1 MSYLLTD
8 YPSYTNGIFS
18 NLNNNYG
25 YLLFTSN
32 SSITFNNNVNCDILI
47 IGAGGR
53 GGIGYYSGGGGAGE
67 VIYYPSYTFTSNFYN
82 IQIGLDSPIT
92 SNRITKISTGTTE
105 IIKAIG
111 GGDGASYIEKLTA
124 TNSSYNISKSSSVII
139 NEYGLISLNIGNN
152 NITLTNNEIFV
163 NSVSYYQY
171 LPILNTN
178 PYFWGKL
185 LGNNNDS
192 SGNNYNFIN
201 VGTPVY
207 NTSSVSLST
216 SNYITLS
223 TDANMNLYTIWNG
236 YGITIS
242 LWINLSS
249 TSGRFSRI
257 FDFSTGV
264 NPTTLFALYKISTTT
279 DFRFR
284 IGTNAVY
291 TTYDTTG
298 ANYFNNTWF
307 HIVWSISSTGAWK
320 IYINN
325 SLVSNN
331 LTCLIPNITYDNRF
345 IGRSAFTADGW
356 LVGEIK
362 DFRIYRSVLADSDVS
377 ELYTGRVD
385 IFQNAT
391 SGGSGG
397 GGGGYYKWE
406 LLFQRYIPKAPTT
419 RTTEVS
425 NRILNGIT
433 CSGLDITLDNTG
445 IIYGSGTYEL
455 YYSSVNYALNNLNN
469 PFQIF
474 NFDNNPTSI
483 GGHFKSTTYNTSTG
497 VFNSSNYLIDINYK
511 GEWIVIKFPSPIIMN
526 KYIFTARNSYPNR
539 APKKYRIYGSN
550 DGINWTILDDV
561 NITSTSQYIS
571 NKYEKI
577 IPNNLQFSY
586 YCLTINEI
594 FPSNDGV
601 LNFIE
606 IEYYSTINNYQ
617 GSSLGSP
624 YNVNYSLLTYGNDG
638 TSLQGGNGGSAN
650 LTFEII
656 KKPNSSI
663 VLYDNIIYSYSINYQ
678 NSQIINQGSYTSSI
692 NNGSININNIPWGAY
707 FANDWSGTTLLD
719 SSGNGRHATTSANI
733 TKTTGIGNGA
743 SGAITYISGGTTATI
758 TWPTGS
764 IPPNFTI
771 VSLTRYT
778 GGSTKRILQGKNK
791 NWLHGH
797 YLSNRGL
804 CYYDEWITLQTTSGN
819 LTDWLCC
826 IGKNSGSI
834 PNNIIID
841 GIASGIKTGGAG
853 TDDLVLNLGKA
864 PLETSDWALSA
875 VIIYD
880 RILSDENI
888 NNLNNYIN
896 TYKTSG
902 NLTQLKSNIITNEN
916 FNITDKSY
924 PILKDSYLTD
934 EREYPPKIFDSFI
947 NQNYL
952 SSGELFNII
961 PTTYIKEIII
971 LNTDNIYYG
980 SGDYILYSS
989 SATLITT
996 DNGRPKSLM
1005 FDKNISTGNYG
1016 GWGFNYDSTNNGYYL
1031 STRTSC
1037 IKSDYLGDWLII
1049 ELPLPII
1056 LTKYQFFN
1064 NQISRAPALWRCY
1077 GSFDGINWTEI
1088 IQASNDITPLTSINY
1103 LNGYYEKILSSSI
1116 NISYKYFGFTIN
1128 KVVGNDTTIILRE
1141 FKIFGKEEKNNNTI
1155 NPAVWYKFDD
1165 ITNIGKDE
1173 MGIANMTNN
1182 NGTLTT
1188 TGIKGSFCATFNG
1201 TNQYLST
1208 LTFPNL
1214 NNISFSICC
1223 WCVLNNSITAIASFF
1238 GYDNNSVVSTRGG
1251 FSINFSN
1258 NTNLTMRIVDENLN
1272 YTSTSSFVNQINF
1285 WCFTFDISNNFK
1297 MTIYQN
1303 GIEVASRNAGGVL
1316 NIITNPTYY
1325 SLGRRYFNN
1334 TTEYANVRLDDFRVY
1349 TNKALSL
1356 TEVQELYY
1364 GRIAFSYKFKE
1375 NLTLQKL
1382 SIGSGGTGA
1391 TSNSIPVIKNNFGD
1405 GGDGNGGIGFQG
1417 AVIIRFPFENNIGNS
1432 NYSSN
1437 LININDNNYSN
1448 IFYYNDINLK
1458 PSFCNIAFTGNY
1470 DDIINKPNI
1479 NSLSTTS
1486 NVYYTSNILKLYS
1499 SNINYNTS
1507 NNLITFN
1514 NSKLNNLNS
1523 SLWINSGLNI
1533 YNNLGSVG
1541 IGTSVFGNNKLVI
1554 KGSFKAD
1561 DFNIKGS
1568 SISNLLITSNTF
1580 DNKSNNIYNNISN
1593 LDFNSKQTQKT
1604 SSQFITTSNN
1614 LFINYFSNYSQ
1625 YSNLIT
1631 STCNSLIIPQ
1641 TSQLTINYS
1650 NIYNIN
1656 QGTINIIFN
1665 NGSINFN
1672 SITDKS
1678 YPILKDINPIV
1689 WYKFDDSSNIGKD
1702 EMGIANMT
1710 NNNGTLTTTGIKGS
1724 FCASFNGTNQYL
1736 STLTFPNLNN
1746 RSFSICCWCIL
1757 DSITT
1762 YKTFFGYDN
1771 GGVSVTTRGGFHIY
1785 FQDSKKIIMRIVGE
1799 DLLYTSATS
1808 FVNQIIFWCFT
1819 FDISN
1824 NFKMTI
1830 YQNGIQVATRNA
1842 IGVLNIISNP
1852 TYYSL
1857 GRRFYNTATENAN
1870 VRLDDFRVYTDK
1882 ALSLEEV
1889 QELYNGRVD
1898 IFSAITKSSNVG
1910 IGTSSIGNDIL
1921 TIAGN
1926 LNVDNLKIKNTSL
1939 SNILI
1944 NSNNFNNSSNIIINN
1959 FNSNY
1964 LIYNSTNWITNNS
1977 SIYLSSN
1984 GNVGI
1989 GSTIPKEKLDIIG
2002 NINIKGNIITNS
2014 CNLGSS
2020 NKIFKDL
2027 YLSGNSINV
2036 NNVSIKNSNNFLSL
2050 SNLNTKQIILKNNGN
2065 QKSKSIS
2072 LNPNG
2077 DFMIDDKF
2085 LLAIDNRLQLSNIVF
2100 SNVFNNSSN
2109 NINNLNNS
2117 KFNSINSTDIL
2128 SIGSNNRFITN
2139 DIYNRPITFSGTIQ
2153 SYNLITSNL
2162 NIIGDNTTFNTTI
2175 YQTEQLFIENSCN
2188 YPAMIVKQI
2197 NINKNVVEFNTSN
2210 LVTINASISG
2220 TGNTINTPIDNNNY
2234 RYALFT
2240 SNGTFTTNSNI
2251 SCDILVVGG
2260 GGGGGINMGSG
2271 GGAGGVVYITN
2282 YSLNSGTYS
2291 ISIGNGGLP
2300 MQSGADA
2307 STANGGNS
2315 IIKDSNNNDIITA
2328 LGGAIGSS
2336 QSSTFNGIAPKS
2348 GGSGAGGTRN
2358 GTTGGSG
2365 IQKTSG
2371 TISAISRNNGYG
2383 NAGGNGTNTAPWPCG
2398 GGGGAGGIGGNGS
2411 GTIAGNGGIGIQIN
2425 ITGTNTY
2432 YAGGGGGGAYADG
2445 TYNNTSAGTGGLGG
2459 GGNGSLG
2466 LASAISGLANTGSGG
2481 GGAGGGGTGGTGG
2494 SGVIIIRYSLMNSN
2508 DQIRFLVNSNG
2519 NVGIGTNDLNSKLNV
2534 NGNINSSGLIVNNNE
2549 IINFIKTNDNTY
2561 SNSIINN
2568 SLSSNN
2574 LYTSSSNQF
2583 SNINNSKQDLLNS
2596 STNLLGIGSNISNIN
2611 YSNFYNIPDFSIRIT
2626 SINSTSNNLFTQI
2639 SNLDLNS
2646 SNSNINYINTSINN
2660 LVKFQWITNGNNV
2673 YTNSN
2678 VGIGSTIPS
2687 MNLDINGNL
2696 NTNELLIKKN
2706 NFSNI
2711 FITSNIFEVRSNN
2724 YFTSFSNQDFNS
2736 SNNNII
2742 YTNSIVNNL
2751 NTNVGS
2757 TDIWKINNNFLIN
2770 NDFITSFNSNFNNLE
2785 LTDNSIAIYNYANI
2799 SNITKK
2805 SYDFNFYNGAISR
2818 DERPLIK
2825 PWGAYFA
2832 NDWSGTTLLDSSGN
2846 GRHATTSANITK
2858 TTGSGNGITGA
2869 ITYISGGTTAT
2880 INWPA
2885 GSIPPNFTI
2894 LGLQR
2899 FTNTSNQGRILTSP
2913 STNFLLGYNTTNEG
2927 TGVAFFNDGWKTPTN
2942 LSVLTNRNDWLCMI
2956 GKNGGATPNNIIAN
2970 GVGRGNAT
2978 GGTGGTSFI
2987 LAVNNDGHGS
2997 ATKSDWSLSAVIIY
3011 DTHLTDANMFKL
3023 NSFIDNYEL
3032 TGNLALLKSN
3042 IFSITDNSYP
3052 ILKDVNGNDIIPSAW
3067 YKFDD
3072 TTNLGVDSS
3081 GNGVNLTNYNS
3092 VAYNTS
3098 FNVYGTGSASF
3109 ASANSRYLLG
3119 TGVNLNA
3126 KSFSISFWVYPTQVD
3141 NRYIYAKDN
3150 STATRGTLVIG
3161 YRSGT
3166 NFTFVFWNDDLEIP
3180 ISNHLNKWNFIT
3192 LTYNVS
3198 NNQQI
3203 AYINGVLTA
3212 SRTSGGSLN
3221 SANQTYNIG
3230 RGYNATDYF
3239 SGYLDDFRIYAGL
3252 VLTQAQVNQLY
3263 NRIIDKSYPILK
3275 DTSGNNINPIAWYK
3289 FDNNFLTIDS
3299 SGYSKTLTNFNTITT
3314 NTTDFIK
3321 GDGSAQFNGTNYF
3334 QINEPSYF
3342 SPNNSFSI
3350 SLWMKLTNVNNIHKT
3365 ICSCRSA
3372 ISGYNIYIIPT
3383 SYNIELWTP
3392 SGVNVWNATSLLS
3405 NYFGSFT
3412 NIWKH
3417 FTLTFNKRTSDY
3429 EIKLYL
3435 DGILLNTIINTTYVP
3450 NTNHNFRIGS
3460 GANETTAQY
3469 NLDSGSLLDDF
3480 RFYNI
3485 ALSSNQIL
3493 ELYNGRVEIYS
3504 SNLTSNILINS
3515 NLSILDNVF
3524 SYGSSSLNNTIISTN
3539 NSLVLSQNYIAKI
3552 NNNNDINIKSGTYKA
3567 VFNNGSITLDE
3578 TSFVRPW
3585 GAYFADDWSGTTL
3598 QDSSGNRRHATTSSG
3613 NIIKTSGNGNGASG
3627 IITYISGG
3635 TTATITWPAGS
3646 IPTNFTILGL
3656 TRYNGTTRG
3665 RILTSDMGLN
3675 LLHGHHTGNR
3685 GVAYYNNWI
3694 TNQTS
3699 IGTQDD
3705 WLCMIGKNGG
3715 TTSNNILVDGIGRG
3729 ITTGG
3734 TGNGI
3739 LYVNLGRESNERSD
3753 WALSAVIIYD
3763 SHLTDANMVNLNNFI
3778 NTYKSSGNLTELKS
3792 NIIGNIDNS
3801 YPILK
3806 EERQYPPKL
3815 YNSITAET
3823 TTTEILGKTTYKQ
3836 TFSLNTTGIS
3846 YGNGD
3851 YIVYSSSIFTTG
3863 DQSLLR
3869 KGDLFNFNTGDTG
3882 GHWNNNYSTSTGYY
3896 TLSNFIKS
3904 GYIGDWII
3912 IKLPV
3917 SIILTKFRFFHRT
3930 SYVSQAPSLWKCYGS
3945 IDGITFNEIV
3955 EASNDTISLTSS
3967 SYDSNRMYEKSLL
3980 PTFNTFYNYIGFT
3993 FNRKIVDASQAYFC
4007 FAELQLFGR
4016 ELLNISNINP
4026 IIWYKF
4032 DDSSSQMLL
4041 NSSGNGYNLT
4051 NNGTTFDIVNFV
4063 KGNGSVSFNHSLSQY
4078 LSIPSI
4084 NLFSIQSVNGISF
4097 CLWFRMN
4104 TTNTGN
4110 YPRLFDFSSGNTSV
4124 PRWILISRH
4133 VTNNTLNF
4141 DIANSTNSSGNRV
4154 TTNSYID
4161 GNWHHIVWTIN
4172 NTGSWVIYI
4181 DGIIAPFTATL
4192 PTNINIENISF
4203 TSNSIGKS
4211 LYSSDGYLSG
4221 NIDDFRIYNQ
4231 VLNISQVQE
4240 LYTGR
4245 IDLYNI
4251 NTSIINNPNLL
4262 LSQTLSSIPNT
4273 IISTSNSLVLSGN
4286 ALAKFN
4292 YINDI
4297 NINSGTYDIHLNNG
4311 NIGIGESPYV
4321 RPWGAYFANDW
4332 SGTTLPDSSG
4342 NSRHATTSSG
4352 NITKT
4357 TLSGNG
4363 ATGAITYISGGTTST
4378 ISWPTGSIP
4387 TNFTI
4392 LSLTRYNGATKRR
4405 LIVSAG
4411 TGNWLH
4417 GHYLAKRGVCHYEK
4431 FITADANTGT
4441 DTDWLCCIGKNG
4453 GTTPNNILIDG
4464 VSKGNDIGGTGG
4476 YSMGV
4481 NNDQFGTTSDFALSA
4496 VIIYDSHLTD
4506 AHMVKLNNFIN
4517 TYKSS
4522 GNIAELKSNILRV
4535 TDNSYP
4541 ILKERQYPPKKWDTI
4556 DASITD
4562 LTYNGFPSYKINYSI
4577 TTSTYATGEYSVF
4590 YSNKFMINGTYY
4602 NLPANNLFDY
4612 SLALNDSADFI
4623 NTSIVGFNSSGN
4635 YIGERFLAENS
4646 YKGDWFFIKLP
4657 IQIKL
4662 TRYIIFSTTY
4672 IIRCPALWKIY
4683 GSNDGINWEEI
4694 IQASNST
4701 TKLSST
4707 DYTNNNNSYS
4717 KILSTQSKLFNHIG
4731 MCINGIISGAEL
4743 HFAEFQIFGRETND
4757 FILNPTAWYKFDD
4770 ILNIG
4775 LDSSGNGYH
4784 LTNNNSVSLV
4794 SGVKGTFA
4802 SSFNTTNN
4810 LTRTNG
4816 IDFSGINFSISLW
4829 QFAKSNFNA
4838 FISSFGNNLSTL
4850 ANKNLM
4856 IGYGV
4861 NIASTY
4867 FFGFFSN
4874 DYNSP
4879 AYPNDVNNWVFLTYT
4894 YNFITKSRKIYRNGV
4909 FIGGN
4914 TSPSQLA
4921 QDGTTICIGNLF
4933 NVGGYST
4940 NGFYDDFRVYSGIE
4954 LSQSQI
4960 QELYQGRVE
4969 LYNYVST
4976 SNYSSNLVIKGD
4988 LSVKGNIKLNNTP
5001 LNLLVNNI
5009 NVSITGAGNS
5019 INTTTDNSFFRYAL
5033 FTSNGTFTIDKN
5045 MICDILVVGGGG
5057 GGGGGFGAGG
5067 GAGALI
5073 YKTNYQLSS
5082 GIFTINIGSGGGG
5095 GNTTSGSGIQ
5105 CSGTNGN
5112 DTTFIN
5118 SLGTTI
5124 FNAKG
5129 GGGGGAWGSDAGKNG
5144 GSGGGST
5151 NNSTAGTAVTTNI
5164 PQDLDVFGNA
5174 GARETIYTASIISGG
5189 GGGGAGGVGNVG
5201 NTAGNGTGGNGGAG
5215 KLITITGNNSYYA
5228 GGGGGCL
5235 YKTSTIGTAGTGGIG
5250 GGGNGIASVSSSANG
5265 FNGTA
5270 NTGGGGGGASGNGY
5284 GGIGGTG
5291 GSGVVIIRYNINQT
5305 IYNGNFNYSNVRNR
5319 PYMLDLLTSSNII
5332 NIGEE
5337 NNINFPLSTTSWK
5350 NEWNLYMGT
5359 SPTNIPNSFIFNHIT
5374 PTINSDWWFNGT
5386 TATTNAEISDYRI
5399 KNNIQDISN
5408 GIDKLMLINPKEY
5421 YLCDEKD
5428 YHKKYGIIAQD
5439 IYKIPELN
5447 HLVYKDEDYIAN
5459 VYSFAFYNNSNGI
5472 YIISSLNPIIDL
5484 IDINDELKILLDNN
5498 FNKEIIIEDL
5508 TYHNRYKKRFVKVKS
5523 IIDEYSFEIF
5533 DDIELNEDEKIRLF
5547 IYGKKINDF
5556 HKLDYN
5562 SLYTLNIK
5570 ANQEIYEFINNTYK
5584 TLDNLTTRIKNLEN
5598 KLL

>member
-111 GGDGASYIEKLTA
+111 GGDGG
-124 TNSSYNISKSSSVII
+124 YNIIRQYPPKL
-139 NEYGLISLNIGNN
+139 Y
-152 NITLTNNEIFV
+152 
-163 NSVSYYQY
+163 NSVS
-171 LPILNTN
+171 TE
-178 PYFWGKL
+178 
-185 LGNNNDS
+185 
-192 SGNNYNFIN
+192 
-201 VGTPVY
+201 
-207 NTSSVSLST
+207 
-216 SNYITLS
+216 
-223 TDANMNLYTIWNG
+223 
-236 YGITIS
+236 
-242 LWINLSS
+242 
-249 TSGRFSRI
+249 
-257 FDFSTGV
+257 
-264 NPTTLFALYKISTTT
+264 ISTTLNSISCFRQDITLDTSDIT
-279 DFRFR
+279 DGSGIYEIYYSTRFNNSGITYGGYNAFNYIIDANTGQFGSITGGYRTTTPFDYIGTKYLAESTYKGEFLCIKMPVPIVITSYSIYHMTNTIVRAPKNFRLYASNDG
-284 IGTNAVY
+284 INWITLQTITNAVY
-291 TTYDTTG
+291 DTTSFI
-298 ANYFNNTWF
+298 YTNTNF
-307 HIVWSISSTGAWK
+307 ST
-320 IYINN
+320 
-325 SLVSNN
+325 
-331 LTCLIPNITYDNRF
+331 NITPYLYYAIVINQVFGF
-345 IGRSAFTADGW
+345 IAHSITQFNEWIINGY
-356 LVGEIK
+356 EPIK
-362 DFRIYRSVLADSDVS
+362 SLILS
-377 ELYTGRVD
+377 
-385 IFQNAT
+385 T

-397 GGGGYYKWE
+397 GGGGYYNIPTNY
-406 LLFQRYIPKAPTT
+406 RYIPKAPTT

-606 IEYYSTINNYQ
+606 IEYYNTINNYQ

-826 IGKNSGSI
+826 IGKNSGSF

-971 LNTDNIYYG
+971 LNTDDIYYG

-996 DNGRPKSLM
+996 ENGRPKSLM
-1005 FDKNISTGNYG
+1005 FNKNISAGNYG

-1349 TNKALSL
+1349 TNIVL
-1356 TEVQELYY
+1356 TSNQVQELYY

-1432 NYSSN
+1432 IFSSN

-1448 IFYYNDINLK
+1448 IVYYNDINLK

-1604 SSQFITTSNN
+1604 SSQFITNSNN

-1689 WYKFDDSSNIGKD
+1689 WYKFDDNFLNDTFASSNNLINNGATYDTTNFIKGNGSINFNSASSQYATIPNNFNWNAINALNGISFSWWAKNNSSSATWARIFDFGNKTSPTTDGGSRTIMVAKIGTSTNHRFEITNPTEFTYGFNNAFNFETSGTNYYDGTWRHYVWTITSSGIWNIYINNSK
-1702 EMGIANMT
+1702 IANNIQKIAIPVMSGT
-1710 NNNGTLTTTGIKGS
+1710 IINFLGKSLYNNDGAYNG
-1724 FCASFNGTNQYL
+1724 N
-1736 STLTFPNLNN
+1736 
-1746 RSFSICCWCIL
+1746 
-1757 DSITT
+1757 
-1762 YKTFFGYDN
+1762 
-1771 GGVSVTTRGGFHIY
+1771 
-1785 FQDSKKIIMRIVGE
+1785 
-1799 DLLYTSATS
+1799 
-1808 FVNQIIFWCFT
+1808 
-1819 FDISN
+1819 
-1824 NFKMTI
+1824 
-1830 YQNGIQVATRNA
+1830 
-1842 IGVLNIISNP
+1842 
-1852 TYYSL
+1852 
-1857 GRRFYNTATENAN
+1857 
-1870 VRLDDFRVYTDK
+1870 LDDFRIYNQVITD
-1882 ALSLEEV
+1882 SQV

-2036 NNVSIKNSNNFLSL
+2036 NDISIKNSNNFLSL

-2065 QKSKSIS
+2065 QKSKTIS

-2100 SNVFNNSSN
+2100 SNVFSNSSN

-2128 SIGSNNRFITN
+2128 SIGSSNRFITN

-2197 NINKNVVEFNTSN
+2197 NINKNVVEFYTSN
-2210 LVTINASISG
+2210 LVTTNASISG

-2240 SNGTFTTNSNI
+2240 SNGTFTIDNNI

-2260 GGGGGINMGSG
+2260 GGGGG
-2271 GGAGGVVYITN
+2271 
-2282 YSLNSGTYS
+2282 
-2291 ISIGNGGLP
+2291 
-2300 MQSGADA
+2300 
-2307 STANGGNS
+2307 
-2315 IIKDSNNNDIITA
+2315 K
-2328 LGGAIGSS
+2328 
-2336 QSSTFNGIAPKS
+2336 F
-2348 GGSGAGGTRN
+2348 
-2358 GTTGGSG
+2358 
-2365 IQKTSG
+2365 
-2371 TISAISRNNGYG
+2371 
-2383 NAGGNGTNTAPWPCG
+2383 G
-2398 GGGGAGGIGGNGS
+2398 GGGGAGGVLYITNFNLSSGTYSITVGGGGLGSSSTSSNGTNGTNSSITINGTTYIAVGGGGGGSRNDPASFIGRVGNNGGSGGGGSHSDSSTSINIGGSSTKNNYSGWISLGNIGGEGKDGYADGYGSGGGGGAGSSGANAGANSGGNGGS
-2411 GTIAGNGGIGIQIN
+2411 GINLISTFGNYVGHSGWFGGGGGGGGYTGSSGQVGYANGGNGLLGGGGNAYGGNGIA
-2425 ITGTNTY
+2425 NT
-2432 YAGGGGGGAYADG
+2432 GGGGGGADY
-2445 TYNNTSAGTGGLGG
+2445 S
-2459 GGNGSLG
+2459 S
-2466 LASAISGLANTGSGG
+2466 
-2481 GGAGGGGTGGTGG
+2481 GTGGTGG
-2494 SGVIIIRYSLMNSN
+2494 SGVVIIRYSLMNSN

-2519 NVGIGTNDLNSKLNV
+2519 NVGIGTNDLSSKLNV
-2534 NGNINSSGLIVNNNE
+2534 NGNINSTGLIINNNE

-2561 SNSIINN
+2561 SNSIVNN

-2583 SNINNSKQDLLNS
+2583 SNINNFKQDLLNS

-2611 YSNFYNIPDFSIRIT
+2611 YSNFYNRPDFSIRIT
-2626 SINSTSNNLFTQI
+2626 SINSTSNNLFTQL

-2646 SNSNINYINTSINN
+2646 SNSNINYINTGINN

-2724 YFTSFSNQDFNS
+2724 YFTSFSNQDINS

-2785 LTDNSIAIYNYANI
+2785 LTDNSIAIYNYSII

-2927 TGVAFFNDGWKTPTN
+2927 TGVAHFDGWKTPTALN
-2942 LSVLTNRNDWLCMI
+2942 VLTNRNDWLCMI

-2987 LAVNNDGHGS
+2987 LAINNDGHGS

-3230 RGYNATDYF
+3230 RGYNASDYF
-3239 SGYLDDFRIYAGL
+3239 SGYLDDFRIYSGL

-3299 SGYSKTLTNFNTITT
+3299 SGYSKTLTNINTITT

-3321 GDGSAQFNGTNYF
+3321 GDGCAQFNGTNYF

-3350 SLWMKLTNVNNIHKT
+3350 SLWMKLTNVNNNYKT

-3372 ISGYNIYIIPT
+3372 ISGFTIYIIPT

-3405 NYFGSFT
+3405 NYFASFT

-3460 GANETTAQY
+3460 GANETTAQF

-3598 QDSSGNRRHATTSSG
+3598 QDSSGNRRHATTSG
-3613 NIIKTSGNGNGASG
+3613 TIIKTSGSGNGASG

-3635 TTATITWPAGS
+3635 TTATITWPSGS

-3685 GVAYYNNWI
+3685 GVAFYNNWI

-3823 TTTEILGKTTYKQ
+3823 TTNEILGKTTYKQ

-3846 YGNGD
+3846 YGSGD
-3851 YIVYSSSIFTTG
+3851 YIVYSSSVYTTG
-3863 DQSLLR
+3863 DQSLYR

-3896 TLSNFIKS
+3896 TLTNFIKS

-3917 SIILTKFRFFHRT
+3917 SILLTKFRFFHRT

-3980 PTFNTFYNYIGFT
+3980 PTFNTYYNYIGFT

-4016 ELLNISNINP
+4016 EQLNMSNINP

-4084 NLFSIQSVNGISF
+4084 NLYSIQSVNGISF

-4104 TTNTGN
+4104 TTDTGF
-4110 YPRLFDFSSGNTSV
+4110 YPRLIDFTNGNAGA
-4124 PRWILISRH
+4124 PKWILISRH
-4133 VTNNTLNF
+4133 AKNNTLCF
-4141 DIANSTNSSGNRV
+4141 DIANSTNSSGNRI
-4154 TTNSYID
+4154 TTNTYID

-4211 LYSSDGYLSG
+4211 LINGDGYLSG
-4221 NIDDFRIYNQ
+4221 NIDDFRIYNF

-4240 LYTGR
+4240 LYRGR

-4342 NSRHATTSSG
+4342 NSRHATTSA

-4378 ISWPTGSIP
+4378 IAWPTGSIP

-4405 LIVSAG
+4405 ILQG
-4411 TGNWLH
+4411 QTRNWLH
-4417 GHYLAKRGVCHYEK
+4417 GFHNTHRGVCFYEGWK
-4431 FITADANTGT
+4431 TNETSKGNLD
-4441 DTDWLCCIGKNG
+4441 DWLCCIGKNG
-4453 GTTPNNILIDG
+4453 GTTSNNILADG
-4464 VSKGNDIGGTGG
+4464 IGIGIATGG
-4476 YSMGV
+4476 LGADDLRINLSAIAGAE
-4481 NNDQFGTTSDFALSA
+4481 TSDWALSA
-4496 VIIYDSHLTD
+4496 VIIYDTHLTD

-4522 GNIAELKSNILRV
+4522 GNIAELKANILRI

-4541 ILKERQYPPKKWDTI
+4541 ILKERQYPPKLYDSSTPEASNSTSELIGINPTTYYKETI
-4556 DASITD
+4556 TINSYTNGYGIG
-4562 LTYNGFPSYKINYSI
+4562 TYTIYSSSYFREGNGKKLLFNFNNSDSEGAHWI
-4577 TTSTYATGEYSVF
+4577 TTGVYTQ
-4590 YSNKFMINGTYY
+4590 
-4602 NLPANNLFDY
+4602 P
-4612 SLALNDSADFI
+4612 
-4623 NTSIVGFNSSGN
+4623 SGN
-4635 YIGERFLAENS
+4635 YNGSS
-4646 YKGDWFFIKLP
+4646 YIKPDYTGDWIIIKLP
-4657 IQIKL
+4657 ISIIL
-4662 TRYIIFSTTY
+4662 SRFVFYIRSTSVS
-4672 IIRCPALWKIY
+4672 RCPALWKCY
-4683 GSNDGINWEEI
+4683 GSNDGITFTEI
-4694 IQASNST
+4694 LEASNT
-4701 TKLSST
+4701 TTALTSANYSSGF
-4707 DYTNNNNSYS
+4707 YE
-4717 KILSTQSKLFNHIG
+4717 KILTTFSISYLYIGFTINKLVGGDANAYILNFN
-4731 MCINGIISGAEL
+4731 EL
-4743 HFAEFQIFGRETND
+4743 QLFGRETND

-4794 SGVKGTFA
+4794 SGIKGTFA
-4802 SSFNTTNN
+4802 SSYNTTNN

-4838 FISSFGNNLSTL
+4838 FISSFGNNLSKL

-4861 NIASTY
+4861 NTASTY

-4894 YNFITKSRKIYRNGV
+4894 YNFTTKSRKIYRNGV

-5001 LNLLVNNI
+5001 LNFLVNNI

-5112 DTTFIN
+5112 DTTIFNN

-5174 GARETIYTASIISGG
+5174 GARETIYSASIISGG

-5201 NTAGNGTGGNGGAG
+5201 STAGNGTGGNGGAG